1 VRVACSEY
9 LLHCVWSAALRS
21 APALLS
27 WYANVGNDAWFP
39 RRLLL
44 LLLLLRT
51 LTNAVLFS
59 INRHFR

>member
-1 VRVACSEY
+1 
-9 LLHCVWSAALRS
+9 VWSAALRS